1 MLPRNIGGASF
12 VGYMPLLAGVL
23 GDGSFDAAG
32 RSARFAT
39 LVPVRS
45 G

>member
-23 GDGSFDAAG
+23 GDGSFDAG